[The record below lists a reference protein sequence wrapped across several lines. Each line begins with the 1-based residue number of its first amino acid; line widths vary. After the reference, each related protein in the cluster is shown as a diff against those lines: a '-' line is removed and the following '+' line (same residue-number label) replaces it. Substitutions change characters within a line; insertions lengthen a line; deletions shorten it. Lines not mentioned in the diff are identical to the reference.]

1 METQALLD
9 ALRVLAEE
17 CDLRV
22 EELPAQAALEGI
34 SPTASGL
41 CRVRGRS
48 WVLLAPT
55 DPQERRIEVLAAAL
69 RELATESLRGRYLPP
84 AVRECV
90 FPGGSEG
97 A

>member
-1 METQALLD
+1 MEAQVLLD
-9 ALRVLAEE
+9 ALLLLAEE
-17 CDLRV
+17 FDLRV
-22 EELPAQAALEGI
+22 EELPAQAALEGF

-55 DPQERRIEVLAAAL
+55 DPQDRRIEVLAAAL
-69 RELATESLRGRYLPP
+69 RELATESLRDRYLPP

-90 FPGGSEG
+90 FPGGNED